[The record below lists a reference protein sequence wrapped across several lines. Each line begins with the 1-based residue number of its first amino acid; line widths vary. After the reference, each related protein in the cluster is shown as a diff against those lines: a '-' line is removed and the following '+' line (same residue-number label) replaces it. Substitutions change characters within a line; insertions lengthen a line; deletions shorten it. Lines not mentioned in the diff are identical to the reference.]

1 MTSCSNC
8 GAGLQPAQN
17 FCPKCGSVQAQVATI
32 APPPSPEP
40 APVAQAATPQ
50 PQVVYVQ
57 QAPQPVVGTKSKVVA
72 FVLAWLLGGF
82 GIHKFYLGR
91 IGQGIVY
98 LIFFWTF
105 IPAFI
110 AFIEGIVYIL
120 TSDQDFA
127 RKYG

>member
-8 GAGLQPAQN
+8 GAGLQPAQT
-17 FCPKCGSVQAQVATI
+17 FCPKCGSAQAQAAATP
-32 APPPSPEP
+32 PPPSSEP
-40 APVAQAATPQ
+40 APVAQAAAPQ

-57 QAPQPVVGTKSKVVA
+57 QAPAPIVGTKSKVVA

>member
-1 MTSCSNC
+1 
-8 GAGLQPAQN
+8 
-17 FCPKCGSVQAQVATI
+17 
-32 APPPSPEP
+32 
-40 APVAQAATPQ
+40 
-50 PQVVYVQ
+50 VVYVQ